1 MIRTLINFS
10 AKPQPSTV
18 EADFDA
24 ACDDMQ
30 ARMLAMISECPG
42 RRFRS
47 GDFTA

>member
-1 MIRTLINFS
+1 MIRALLNLF
-10 AKPQPSTV
+10 AKPQPSAV

-30 ARMLAMISECPG
+30 ARMLVMISQCPA